1 MMTNN
6 TSLCTHD
13 NQLSNGVPDST
24 RVLFNIYQGASE
36 RAAYIDTAIVSHE
49 AKPVWA
55 VLGPTEPTCI
65 ICNCEQQKN
74 QKVDKDNLI

>member
-1 MMTNN
+1 M
-6 TSLCTHD
+6 
-13 NQLSNGVPDST
+13 
-24 RVLFNIYQGASE
+24 SE

-74 QKVDKDNLI
+74 QKVDKDNLIQSWKFMRWCIIIRLNKVWILKKIAKF